1 MGKIIKE
8 DCVNFDRKSI
18 DDWCLEKHTQT
29 FDCRNCEYYE
39 KFKMKTIKCIVALGE
54 KGEHERFIEIPD
66 EETEEQLNTELE
78 GFATVM
84 GEFKTTKGEVIIGTQ
99 IIHKIKEIEL

>member
-1 MGKIIKE
+1 MEKIIKE

-39 KFKMKTIKCIVALGE
+39 KFKKKTIKCMVNLGE
-54 KGEHERFIEIPD
+54 KGEQERFVEIPD
-66 EETEEQLNTELE
+66 IETEEYLEAELV
-78 GFATVM
+78 GVLPILVD
-84 GEFKTTKGEVIIGTQ
+84 FKTTKGEVISCVQ
-99 IIHKIKEIEL
+99 IIGRLK